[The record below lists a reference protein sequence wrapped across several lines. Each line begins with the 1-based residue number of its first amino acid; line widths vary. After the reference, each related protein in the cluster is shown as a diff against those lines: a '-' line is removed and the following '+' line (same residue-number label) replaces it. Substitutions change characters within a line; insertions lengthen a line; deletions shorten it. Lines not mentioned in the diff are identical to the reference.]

1 MSIAKDKG
9 AIKKFSG
16 GIWKVCPLSD
26 EEAGLKAADSAAGG
40 SEWLDLGYVQEAT
53 LNDSTET
60 EDVMDETGGVV
71 NTDELSRTV
80 KITGLLMQT
89 DKELIDFLKETV
101 RGKYYAIYHYDG
113 INNGKYQD
121 YHFGICQIK
130 PMIEI
135 ASGTKR
141 IPFEISVLKNTSLIP
156 VNGSG
161 EGFITTV
168 AKGSATTDAY
178 NIAANT
184 YYTLAET
191 TVS

>member
-1 MSIAKDKG
+1 MAIAKDKG

-16 GIWKVCPLSD
+16 GVWRFCQLSD
-26 EEAGLKAADSAAGG
+26 EEAGVKAADAVDGTSTY
-40 SEWLDLGYVQEAT
+40 WLDPGYVQEST
-53 LNDSTET
+53 LSDSTET

-71 NTDELSRTV
+71 NTDEITRTV
-80 KITGLLMQT
+80 KITGLFMQT
-89 DKELIDFLKETV
+89 DKGLIDFLKDTV
-101 RGKYYAIYHYDG
+101 RGKYYAVFHYDG

-141 IPFEISVLKNTSLIP
+141 IPFEISVLKNSSLIP
-156 VNGSG
+156 VGGAS
-161 EGFITTV
+161 EAVMTTE
-168 AKGSATTDAY
+168 AHSSETDAY
-178 NIAANT
+178 NIAANG
-184 YYTLAET
+184 YYTLVET